1 MNCQLSNI
9 NQTSSMKSF
18 NIVPFQEPF
27 AIKGVYIICS
37 KMETLTED
45 VCKALPY
52 VKNFHAEQ
60 LGLAFVEQ
68 NAFQKCTKV
77 EVISLYGNSLK
88 KLPFGLFDSNVQ
100 LSVVQLAVNKLME
113 IDGNMFKNNPKLE
126 QLHLSN
132 SSLQEFSFSNKMPI
146 LTTINLSNNQLSD
159 VDTQMLLENCPI
171 LREIHLD
178 IGKCID
184 SGVLSTTQSTTQNI
198 TTSYTEPL
206 ITQKLRSEFKK
217 LENSKTTLGT
227 PQTALLDE
235 NIEDLKEQV
244 TDLRNKHSTSNLI
257 IIIMVS
263 ILTISILGLGVY
275 WLKKKF
281 WNRPDQ
287 PSV

>member
-1 MNCQLSNI
+1 
-9 NQTSSMKSF
+9 
-18 NIVPFQEPF
+18 
-27 AIKGVYIICS
+27 
-37 KMETLTED
+37 
-45 VCKALPY
+45 
-52 VKNFHAEQ
+52 
-60 LGLAFVEQ
+60 
-68 NAFQKCTKV
+68 
-77 EVISLYGNSLK
+77 
-88 KLPFGLFDSNVQ
+88 
-100 LSVVQLAVNKLME
+100 
-113 IDGNMFKNNPKLE
+113 
-126 QLHLSN
+126 
-132 SSLQEFSFSNKMPI
+132 
-146 LTTINLSNNQLSD
+146 
-159 VDTQMLLENCPI
+159 MLLENCPI

-178 IGKCID
+178 GNKFSCHQQLKLIEVMDSKNITYQIGKCID

-227 PQTALLDE
+227 PQPALLDE